1 MSDAKPVFSA
11 KGRKRLAIFLVLIIT
26 SLLATGF
33 VWATKK
39 VNITVDDKELT
50 IITYYSN
57 TKDVLAQAG
66 LTIGPSDE
74 VRMSTEKLVNGTH
87 IQVYRAIPLWITY
100 QGKTTQIISGQPTV
114 GEVIDAM
121 GISADNIKLT
131 PEASTPVVPNM
142 NIQAVVLTE
151 KIINEQVEDP
161 IPIVHQSDANLEKG
175 VEQMA
180 SEGKTGTKQIT
191 VKHYFA
197 DGQEVKSEVIGE
209 TVLVPA
215 QPQVIHV
222 GSRETVQ
229 TSRGNMRFRRIA
241 YMEASAYHPND
252 GSGSGITATGVR
264 ARYGIVAVDPDV
276 IPLGTRLYIPGYGL
290 ALAADTGGAIV
301 GDKIDL
307 CMEDYDEAYAFG
319 RRTMKVYILSDS

>member
-1 MSDAKPVFSA
+1 MSDAKPVFSV

-33 VWATKK
+33 VWATKR
-39 VNITVDDKELT
+39 VSITVDDKDLNVV
-50 IITYYSN
+50 TYYSN
-57 TKDVLAQAG
+57 AKDVLTQAG

-74 VRMSTEKLVNGTH
+74 VRLSTEKLVNGTH
-87 IQVYRAIPLWITY
+87 IQVYRAIPLLLTF
-100 QGKTTQIISGQPTV
+100 QGKTTQIISGKPTV
-114 GEVIDAM
+114 GEVAAEM
-121 GISADNIKLT
+121 GIPAENIQLIPDAGAAT
-131 PEASTPVVPNM
+131 VPNM
-142 NIQAVVLTE
+142 SIQAVVLTE
-151 KIINEQVEDP
+151 KLVTEQVVEP
-161 IPIVHQSDANLEKG
+161 IPVVHQSDANLEKG
-175 VEQMA
+175 VERTD
-180 SEGKTGTKQIT
+180 SEGSTGIKQIT
-191 VKHYFA
+191 TKEYFA
-197 DGQEVKSEVIGE
+197 DGQAVKSEIVGE

-222 GSRETVQ
+222 GSRETVP
-229 TSRGNMRFRRIA
+229 TSRGDMRFRRIA

-252 GSGSGITATGVR
+252 GSGAGITATGVR

-307 CMEDYDEAYAFG
+307 CMEDYGEAYRFG
-319 RRTMKVYILSDS
+319 RRTVKVYILGD